1 MVSPESAQ
9 KRDLQV
15 SHRRTTCFA
24 TPRTCRICRCS
35 SSVLHAFPTALL
47 AVLKSKV
54 YLFQLICQVGAWN
67 RGIRVNFDQSADLAD
82 PTPTKKRRQRGTYT
96 HYKAKDRAKIGKY
109 ALENGNTST
118 RCHFSAEFPDL
129 KESTIRNFKKVYK
142 EHLGYQRKQLHPKAV
157 TEIPSQPRGRPP
169 LLLEIDTKLLSF
181 LKAVR
186 RRGGVV
192 NSHVVHAAAKAL
204 IDTAGSETTKQQ
216 LSKIDLPR
224 SWVQSIYRRMGLIR
238 RMATT
243 SRPPVPQGLY
253 DECRNHYLREVDE
266 TIKKCYTT
274 RACAE
279 F

>member
-1 MVSPESAQ
+1 MS
-9 KRDLQV
+9 
-15 SHRRTTCFA
+15 
-24 TPRTCRICRCS
+24 
-35 SSVLHAFPTALL
+35 
-47 AVLKSKV
+47 
-54 YLFQLICQVGAWN
+54 LFQFGFTCVSNSSPGCSQEQSLSVPAHMPTLEESGL
-67 RGIRVNFDQSADLAD
+67 GTVEYESTLTRVPDLAD

-157 TEIPSQPRGRPP
+157 TEIPSQPRGHPP

-204 IDTAGSETTKQQ
+204 IRLAVKQQQ

-266 TIKKCYTT
+266 RLRNMLYHQSLC
-274 RACAE
+274 
-279 F
+279 